1 MAERLE
7 DWSFKQTW
15 PVCETGEW
23 KVKHLPLWS
32 LNLTFRTCFMLN
44 WVHGVFIFIP
54 WMYCDIIFEEN
65 CSSKYSALCMRQ
77 WTNTGWRP
85 LTATHS
91 SAKSLSS
98 AAGVFQSW
106 AGCCGNSLL
115 WRCQLLAHWSNVE
128 GAVGQ
133 APRVPPQEMLWLDH
147 FHWHLF
153 PLIGTTILL
162 SGNASVA
169 TTTFVWHSTM
179 RSNVRNPIML
189 TPQSPMWSS
198 TAWFW
203 NPLSWSW
210 KTTTYSSLPLI
221 ALSNQWMIS
230 SSLPSCQGRR
240 TIVTR
245 KHGPLDGWLGNSSG
259 LLIEIN
265 RHRTVSF
272 QSGAFVIY
280 IKTCWWHF
288 SDIVSMQFH
297 AVFPKQRDA
306 NPRK

>member
-44 WVHGVFIFIP
+44 WVHGVSIFIP

-210 KTTTYSSLPLI
+210 KTTTYSSNSIDSLI
-221 ALSNQWMIS
+221 KSVNDFFELAKLSRSSDHCYQEAWSIRRLIGKLKRFTYRNQ
-230 SSLPSCQGRR
+230 PPQDC
-240 TIVTR
+240 V
-245 KHGPLDGWLGNSSG
+245 
-259 LLIEIN
+259 
-265 RHRTVSF
+265 VS
-272 QSGAFVIY
+272 IWCLCY
-280 IKTCWWHF
+280 LH
-288 SDIVSMQFH
+288 
-297 AVFPKQRDA
+297 
-306 NPRK
+306 